1 MDLEPDAA
9 TITPS
14 YKGTPSHEVTKA
26 PERSTALRRWGRFCI
41 DVVYPPSCLM
51 CSAALGEE
59 GGLCAACWRDV
70 PFIEK
75 PFCQVLGTPFAFDHG
90 AELISPQAMAQP
102 PVFLKA
108 RSVARYEGPA
118 RALVHGLKYSD
129 RHDLV
134 RPMARWMARAGSE
147 LLAETDLIVPIP
159 LHWMHLFWRR
169 FNQSALLADA
179 IAALSERPVAPQ
191 ALRRVK
197 RTRPQFGLSRTERAE
212 NLQGAFRVDPAT
224 LLAGRRV
231 LLIDDV
237 YTTGAT
243 ANAAA
248 RRLLRAGAHSVSVLT
263 FACVASQP

>member
-1 MDLEPDAA
+1 MSE
-9 TITPS
+9 T
-14 YKGTPSHEVTKA
+14 SHHSEIPTRWQ
-26 PERSTALRRWGRFCI
+26 PLRRWGRVLI
-41 DVVYPPSCLM
+41 DTIYPPSCLM

-59 GGLCAACWRDV
+59 GGLCPRCWREV
-70 PFIEK
+70 PFIEA
-75 PFCQVLGTPFAFDHG
+75 PFCQRLGTPFAFDHG
-90 AELISPQAMAQP
+90 GELISPQAMAHP
-102 PVFLKA
+102 PVFKAA

-134 RPMARWMARAGSE
+134 LPMARWMARAGAE
-147 LLAETDLIVPIP
+147 LLNEADLLVPIP
-159 LHWMHLFWRR
+159 LHWMRLFQRR

-179 IAALSERPVAPQ
+179 IGQIASCSVAVS

-197 RTRPQFGLSRTERAE
+197 RTRPQFGLSRNERAE
-212 NLQGAFRVDPAT
+212 NVQGAFRVDPAVP
-224 LLAGRRV
+224 LLGQRIV
-231 LLIDDV
+231 LIDDV

-248 RRLLRAGAHSVSVLT
+248 RRLLRAGAASVSLLT